1 MKLTSSIPIRFKSG
15 ITFSETFSTN
25 VFLSPISSRSFIVQ
39 IISRMLPSRTSAT
52 ISPISLILLFKKFCA
67 AILIDSGSGL
77 NLTLTAESTK
87 ILIQSA
93 VGTESPVLISRG
105 ISFKDSLSTRSKNG
119 ILKPALPIST
129 FGFLRI
135 PEIIN
140 AVSGGALIYP
150 ATTKMIASNATMPT
164 GNRINKSIFYILLM
178 YFFLC

>member
-1 MKLTSSIPIRFKSG
+1 
-15 ITFSETFSTN
+15 
-25 VFLSPISSRSFIVQ
+25 
-39 IISRMLPSRTSAT
+39 ML
-52 ISPISLILLFKKFCA
+52 PISLVVLFKKFCA
-67 AILIDSGSGL
+67 AMLIESGSGL

-87 ILIQSA
+87 MLIQSA

-129 FGFLRI
+129 LGFLRI

-150 ATTKMIASNATMPT
+150 ATTKIIANNATMPT
-164 GNRINKSIFYILLM
+164 GNKTNKFILHSPLWVFVFRFSQR
-178 YFFLC
+178 YRG